1 MLCPYCGNE
10 ELKVIDSRDSKDG
23 ENIKRRRECLSCHKR
38 FSTIEKILKLDLEV
52 QKSNKEIEEFNIQKI
67 KKSLLKC
74 CDKRP
79 VTLEQI
85 DAITQ
90 RVISDLKKEK
100 SGVISST
107 HIGNSVMCQLFSV
120 DKIAFLKYAIVHHN
134 YNSLDEFT
142 SYLEKLKE
150 YPSHMEEFQN
160 EIFTHIQQK
169 NNGESNKSNLSDDL
183 FNSK

>member
-1 MLCPYCGNE
+1 MLCPYCGTE
-10 ELKVIDSRDSKDG
+10 ELKVVDSRDSKDG
-23 ENIKRRRECLSCHKR
+23 ENIKRRRECLSCNKR

-52 QKSNKEIEEFNIQKI
+52 QKSSGEIEEFNIQKI

-79 VTLEQI
+79 ITLEQI
-85 DAITQ
+85 DIITQ
-90 RVISDLKKEK
+90 QVISDLKKER
-100 SGVISST
+100 GRVISST

-142 SYLEKLKE
+142 TYLEKLKE
-150 YPSHMEEFQN
+150 YPTHMEEFQN
-160 EIFTHIQQK
+160 EIFTHLQK
-169 NNGESNKSNLSDDL
+169 K
-183 FNSK
+183 NSAQEDEKIS